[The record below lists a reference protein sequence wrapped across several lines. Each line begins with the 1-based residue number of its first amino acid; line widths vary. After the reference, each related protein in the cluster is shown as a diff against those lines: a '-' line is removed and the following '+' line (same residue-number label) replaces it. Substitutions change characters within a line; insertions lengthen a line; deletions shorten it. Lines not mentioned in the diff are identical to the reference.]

1 MRITFSK
8 TLLLAT
14 TAFSMISVPAAN
26 AYLSPLSFNE
36 MYAHASRG
44 NLTVL
49 NNAILR
55 GMNINAVNGDGDTGI
70 CVAIRRGDH
79 IAYESFR
86 NTGAHTRP
94 RCLNNINAKQYKK
107 FMADHRPY
115 ELAYRKEGS
124 SIWWWIG
131 GAAAVG
137 GIALAA
143 GGGGGGGGSDPL
155 PVPAPEDPTFHSN
168 KGLGY
173 VVATSDPSEPETTPY
188 EPVMISAED
197 KTTEVNRESMQL
209 SNNAKMWVYNPDT
222 FGYDTLLLS
231 DLIDFDKDINSY
243 TKYIRVGM
251 RAYNDSVVINDT
263 EQTISAGSGTVGLD
277 ALLNSSASNLGTI
290 EISAPNGS
298 IGMVASDYSEAGNT
312 GTISMEFTGK
322 DTADSLIG
330 MYADTNSSL
339 TNAGTI
345 SGKADTARGR
355 VTGMQTRLTSY
366 YADFVNKAVNSGK
379 IELSGSSDNAG
390 GMSLWGMSSWL
401 DRAFIDGDKSAAKL
415 DKATLTNKGDISLT
429 FSLQPSDEEGAVDP
443 EDPLTLAAGNGG
455 IVGMHA
461 DANTTATNNGNI
473 TIAVTGDAG
482 ETLSAGMQAV
492 RGGSIVNGSGKNIT
506 VSAEGSAYGMMAISG
521 SNGGKN
527 FTDVKSAV
535 DNRGSITVTAGD
547 TAYGIYSTV
556 KGDVKNSGKITING
570 AGYGIFNQNGSVNSS
585 GSIIVAGTGEKGSYG
600 IYAEAEAGSGNKI
613 TNAADITMTFAPEE
627 EGGDDEEEQPTL
639 PANYGIYGW
648 NVDIENSGS
657 VSITQQNEKSE
668 DVFGIVSEESSIN
681 NSGTVVINGNG
692 SAVYAG
698 GGSLTNS
705 GSITLNG
712 DGYGLI
718 AEDGDLTNSGTVTL
732 NGYGYA
738 VLNDGGN
745 LTNGGEIYLNGSGW
759 GVYAKN
765 GNLINN
771 AGGNVTVN
779 ADDLA
784 AISGLTLEGSGYQL
798 QNNARIVL
806 TSTGAKVTKTA
817 KAIDGGD
824 SSVVNSGNITIGSSD
839 VLFTDSYGI
848 YNRGSSL
855 TNSGSITVFGSG
867 YGIYGK
873 GSIDNSGNIAIHAE
887 NDVAPVYGI
896 YGQNGSVIDNDGQ
909 INIASSKA
917 VNTSAVFGIYGN
929 SAEINNNGSIKI
941 GDGGNLF
948 NAATGIRADNKNVN
962 NSGTVRIYGAGTAIS
977 AENGNIVNN
986 SGGGITMVISGAADS
1001 YGIYLAGRGS
1011 NTLTNN
1017 ATVKVNR
1024 SSAYAEGK
1032 KAVALYAEN
1041 GSINNSGA
1049 LEVGAKDAVINGGIG
1064 IETDGGNVTNG
1075 GTITVYGNGSAIKA
1089 ADGSITN
1096 NASATVY
1103 GNGSVLNGQN
1113 GNVTNNEKGQLNIY
1127 TDGKASAYGIYLAG
1141 STGNTITNK
1150 ASIFINRYG
1159 AYAQAASTGNYGIWT
1174 DNAKIV
1180 NSGDISLGSSTA
1192 GLSGIYGLY
1201 AAGSGSIENS
1211 GVINLYG
1218 AGTAIYTASGT
1229 VNNTATSGII
1239 NIYTDGS
1246 ADSFGIAAGSSNN
1259 GLISNSNKISITA
1272 QNGNASAKKNTG
1284 IAANNIKNSGTV
1296 QIGSSIQA
1304 IDKAIGL
1311 DGKSIDNDG
1320 EILLYGNN
1328 AAGIFSDDENA
1339 DVTNNGRIELNG
1351 NGGIGI
1357 SVTGGN
1363 GTVTNTGAI
1372 TVTSS
1377 GRAYGIKNEAGS
1389 VENNAVI
1396 TLNASSSYG
1405 ILAKDIENS
1414 GEIYINKSSGYGLTA
1429 TDGGSITNYGSI
1441 TASGSANDGLYGQ
1454 GSSSFHNEGNITID
1468 GQGSWGLRS
1477 SNNVETYNSGR
1488 INMSGNKSYGMKI
1501 EKGTVENHGDITTA
1515 DAESFGI
1522 WVNNVDS
1529 LTNSGTVTVNG
1540 ADSVGIYTGGSS
1552 EATNSGTINVNGDG
1566 GKGINTAGSSSFVN
1580 NGTININGK
1589 NGYGIYAE
1597 GTSKV
1602 TNSGDIYLNAT
1613 TATKTSSAL
1622 YAGGSAVIENSGN
1635 LHITA
1640 SGNGYIWAAYAEGSG
1655 SIKNSGTIYVDKAT
1669 DLIFSGNV
1677 TNNGTIE
1684 AAAGRMLLNEQVKF
1698 GSNARFVA
1706 DEIAGT
1712 ASVSADT
1719 VKQSNRTQF
1728 VLSGNFEG
1736 NTDRLNVRSESYL
1749 FDAEFDGEKTTLSM
1763 KKFAEVE
1770 NNASIAGFLQNNYGR
1785 NNNSDLFDE
1794 LKSASSQKELT
1805 KRISQISGR
1814 DVIPTMAEQNLALMK
1829 DLHRQF
1835 DNAWFNA
1842 APDDK
1847 LIAGFNYYD
1856 RERGGYGNFAGSDD
1870 NAVSL
1875 FGIFRN
1881 NEGKN
1886 VSYGLGWSI
1895 SKFDSKY
1902 DNGGKKDEVIAE
1914 ILLPFGFGN
1923 ENFRFLGNMY
1933 GGYGNGEYKRYA
1945 EGGRF
1950 TGDVENYYYGVNN
1963 ELRGSF
1969 DAGFGISLQP
1979 TAEFNVA
1986 GLYQSGIDDG
1996 GLKTG
2001 HNNNLSV
2008 ESGFGLYAE
2017 KEFLFNEENSLRL
2030 RFGGTWYHEFNDK
2043 YQTVKARLDGMEG
2056 RFAMDR
2062 AEYEKDRGLFS
2073 LNGEYRNGGFSF
2085 YGETAFEAGR
2095 SDNWIFNT
2103 GFKYAF

>member
-366 YADFVNKAVNSGK
+366 YADFINKAVNSGK

-547 TAYGIYSTV
+547 TAYGIYSSV

-668 DVFGIVSEESSIN
+668 DVFGIVSEESSI
-681 NSGTVVINGNG
+681 
-692 SAVYAG
+692 
-698 GGSLTNS
+698 
-705 GSITLNG
+705 
-712 DGYGLI
+712 
-718 AEDGDLTNSGTVTL
+718 
-732 NGYGYA
+732 
-738 VLNDGGN
+738 
-745 LTNGGEIYLNGSGW
+745 
-759 GVYAKN
+759 
-765 GNLINN
+765 
-771 AGGNVTVN
+771 
-779 ADDLA
+779 
-784 AISGLTLEGSGYQL
+784 
-798 QNNARIVL
+798 
-806 TSTGAKVTKTA
+806 
-817 KAIDGGD
+817 
-824 SSVVNSGNITIGSSD
+824 
-839 VLFTDSYGI
+839 
-848 YNRGSSL
+848 
-855 TNSGSITVFGSG
+855 
-867 YGIYGK
+867 
-873 GSIDNSGNIAIHAE
+873 
-887 NDVAPVYGI
+887 
-896 YGQNGSVIDNDGQ
+896 
-909 INIASSKA
+909 
-917 VNTSAVFGIYGN
+917 
-929 SAEINNNGSIKI
+929 
-941 GDGGNLF
+941 
-948 NAATGIRADNKNVN
+948 
-962 NSGTVRIYGAGTAIS
+962 
-977 AENGNIVNN
+977 
-986 SGGGITMVISGAADS
+986 
-1001 YGIYLAGRGS
+1001 
-1011 NTLTNN
+1011 
-1017 ATVKVNR
+1017 
-1024 SSAYAEGK
+1024 
-1032 KAVALYAEN
+1032 
-1041 GSINNSGA
+1041 
-1049 LEVGAKDAVINGGIG
+1049 
-1064 IETDGGNVTNG
+1064 
-1075 GTITVYGNGSAIKA
+1075 
-1089 ADGSITN
+1089 
-1096 NASATVY
+1096 
-1103 GNGSVLNGQN
+1103 
-1113 GNVTNNEKGQLNIY
+1113 
-1127 TDGKASAYGIYLAG
+1127 
-1141 STGNTITNK
+1141 
-1150 ASIFINRYG
+1150 
-1159 AYAQAASTGNYGIWT
+1159 
-1174 DNAKIV
+1174 
-1180 NSGDISLGSSTA
+1180 
-1192 GLSGIYGLY
+1192 
-1201 AAGSGSIENS
+1201 
-1211 GVINLYG
+1211 
-1218 AGTAIYTASGT
+1218 
-1229 VNNTATSGII
+1229 
-1239 NIYTDGS
+1239 
-1246 ADSFGIAAGSSNN
+1246 
-1259 GLISNSNKISITA
+1259 
-1272 QNGNASAKKNTG
+1272 
-1284 IAANNIKNSGTV
+1284 
-1296 QIGSSIQA
+1296 
-1304 IDKAIGL
+1304 
-1311 DGKSIDNDG
+1311 
-1320 EILLYGNN
+1320 
-1328 AAGIFSDDENA
+1328 
-1339 DVTNNGRIELNG
+1339 
-1351 NGGIGI
+1351 
-1357 SVTGGN
+1357 
-1363 GTVTNTGAI
+1363 
-1372 TVTSS
+1372 
-1377 GRAYGIKNEAGS
+1377 
-1389 VENNAVI
+1389 
-1396 TLNASSSYG
+1396 
-1405 ILAKDIENS
+1405 
-1414 GEIYINKSSGYGLTA
+1414 
-1429 TDGGSITNYGSI
+1429 

-1540 ADSVGIYTGGSS
+1540 ADSVGIYAGGSS
-1552 EATNSGTINVNGDG
+1552 GATNSGTINVNGDG
-1566 GKGINTAGSSSFVN
+1566 GKGINTTANSSFTN
-1580 NGTININGK
+1580 KGTINVNGK

-1749 FDAEFDGEKTTLSM
+1749 FDADFDGEKTTLNM

-2017 KEFLFNEENSLRL
+2017 KEFLFNDENSLRL

-2056 RFAMDR
+2056 CFAMDR

>member
-277 ALLNSSASNLGTI
+277 ALLNSSTSNLGTI

-527 FTDVKSAV
+527 FTDVESAV

-547 TAYGIYSTV
+547 TAYGIYSSV

-718 AEDGDLTNSGTVTL
+718 AEDGDLTNSG
-732 NGYGYA
+732 
-738 VLNDGGN
+738 
-745 LTNGGEIYLNGSGW
+745 
-759 GVYAKN
+759 
-765 GNLINN
+765 
-771 AGGNVTVN
+771 
-779 ADDLA
+779 
-784 AISGLTLEGSGYQL
+784 
-798 QNNARIVL
+798 
-806 TSTGAKVTKTA
+806 
-817 KAIDGGD
+817 
-824 SSVVNSGNITIGSSD
+824 
-839 VLFTDSYGI
+839 
-848 YNRGSSL
+848 
-855 TNSGSITVFGSG
+855 SITVFGSG

-873 GSIDNSGNIAIHAE
+873 GSIDNSGSIAIHAE
-887 NDVAPVYGI
+887 NDAAPVYGI
-896 YGQNGSVIDNDGQ
+896 YGQNGSVIDNEGQ

-1001 YGIYLAGRGS
+1001 YGIYLTGRGS

-1113 GNVTNNEKGQLNIY
+1113 GNITNNEKGQLNIY

-1396 TLNASSSYG
+1396 TMNASGSYG
-1405 ILAKDIENS
+1405 ILAKNIENS
-1414 GEIYINKSSGYGLTA
+1414 GEIYINKSSGYGLAA

-1441 TASGSANDGLYGQ
+1441 TASGSANDGLYGK

-2017 KEFLFNEENSLRL
+2017 KEFLFNDENSLRL

>member
-366 YADFVNKAVNSGK
+366 YADFINKAVNSGK

-547 TAYGIYSTV
+547 TAYGIYSSV

-887 NDVAPVYGI
+887 NDAAPVYGI
-896 YGQNGSVIDNDGQ
+896 YGQNGSVIDNEGQ

-1396 TLNASSSYG
+1396 TLNASGSYG
-1405 ILAKDIENS
+1405 ILAKNIENS
-1414 GEIYINKSSGYGLTA
+1414 GEIYINKSSGYGLAA

-1477 SNNVETYNSGR
+1477 SNNVETY
-1488 INMSGNKSYGMKI
+1488 
-1501 EKGTVENHGDITTA
+1501 
-1515 DAESFGI
+1515 
-1522 WVNNVDS
+1522 
-1529 LTNSGTVTVNG
+1529 
-1540 ADSVGIYTGGSS
+1540 
-1552 EATNSGTINVNGDG
+1552 
-1566 GKGINTAGSSSFVN
+1566 
-1580 NGTININGK
+1580 
-1589 NGYGIYAE
+1589 
-1597 GTSKV
+1597 
-1602 TNSGDIYLNAT
+1602 NSGDIYLNAT

-1669 DLIFSGNV
+1669 DLIFSGNI

-1950 TGDVENYYYGVNN
+1950 SGDVENYYYGVNN

>member
-197 KTTEVNRESMQL
+197 KTTEVNRESIQL

-547 TAYGIYSTV
+547 TAYGIYSSV

-896 YGQNGSVIDNDGQ
+896 YGQNGSVIDNEGQ

-986 SGGGITMVISGAADS
+986 SGGSITMVISGAADS

-1211 GVINLYG
+1211 G
-1218 AGTAIYTASGT
+1218 
-1229 VNNTATSGII
+1229 
-1239 NIYTDGS
+1239 
-1246 ADSFGIAAGSSNN
+1246 
-1259 GLISNSNKISITA
+1259 
-1272 QNGNASAKKNTG
+1272 
-1284 IAANNIKNSGTV
+1284 
-1296 QIGSSIQA
+1296 
-1304 IDKAIGL
+1304 
-1311 DGKSIDNDG
+1311 
-1320 EILLYGNN
+1320 
-1328 AAGIFSDDENA
+1328 
-1339 DVTNNGRIELNG
+1339 
-1351 NGGIGI
+1351 
-1357 SVTGGN
+1357 
-1363 GTVTNTGAI
+1363 
-1372 TVTSS
+1372 
-1377 GRAYGIKNEAGS
+1377 
-1389 VENNAVI
+1389 
-1396 TLNASSSYG
+1396 
-1405 ILAKDIENS
+1405 
-1414 GEIYINKSSGYGLTA
+1414 EIYINKSSGYGLTA

-1540 ADSVGIYTGGSS
+1540 ADSVGIYAGGSS
-1552 EATNSGTINVNGDG
+1552 GATNSGTINVNGDG
-1566 GKGINTAGSSSFVN
+1566 GKGINTTANSSFTN
-1580 NGTININGK
+1580 KGTINVNGK

-1749 FDAEFDGEKTTLSM
+1749 FDADFDGEKTTLSM

-1785 NNNSDLFDE
+1785 NNSDLFDE

-2017 KEFLFNEENSLRL
+2017 KEFLFNDENSLRL

-2056 RFAMDR
+2056 CFAMDR

>member
-401 DRAFIDGDKSAAKL
+401 DQAFIDGDKSAAKL

-547 TAYGIYSTV
+547 T
-556 KGDVKNSGKITING
+556 
-570 AGYGIFNQNGSVNSS
+570 
-585 GSIIVAGTGEKGSYG
+585 
-600 IYAEAEAGSGNKI
+600 
-613 TNAADITMTFAPEE
+613 
-627 EGGDDEEEQPTL
+627 
-639 PANYGIYGW
+639 
-648 NVDIENSGS
+648 
-657 VSITQQNEKSE
+657 
-668 DVFGIVSEESSIN
+668 
-681 NSGTVVINGNG
+681 
-692 SAVYAG
+692 
-698 GGSLTNS
+698 
-705 GSITLNG
+705 
-712 DGYGLI
+712 
-718 AEDGDLTNSGTVTL
+718 
-732 NGYGYA
+732 
-738 VLNDGGN
+738 
-745 LTNGGEIYLNGSGW
+745 
-759 GVYAKN
+759 
-765 GNLINN
+765 
-771 AGGNVTVN
+771 
-779 ADDLA
+779 
-784 AISGLTLEGSGYQL
+784 
-798 QNNARIVL
+798 
-806 TSTGAKVTKTA
+806 
-817 KAIDGGD
+817 
-824 SSVVNSGNITIGSSD
+824 
-839 VLFTDSYGI
+839 
-848 YNRGSSL
+848 
-855 TNSGSITVFGSG
+855 
-867 YGIYGK
+867 
-873 GSIDNSGNIAIHAE
+873 
-887 NDVAPVYGI
+887 
-896 YGQNGSVIDNDGQ
+896 
-909 INIASSKA
+909 
-917 VNTSAVFGIYGN
+917 
-929 SAEINNNGSIKI
+929 
-941 GDGGNLF
+941 
-948 NAATGIRADNKNVN
+948 
-962 NSGTVRIYGAGTAIS
+962 
-977 AENGNIVNN
+977 
-986 SGGGITMVISGAADS
+986 
-1001 YGIYLAGRGS
+1001 
-1011 NTLTNN
+1011 
-1017 ATVKVNR
+1017 
-1024 SSAYAEGK
+1024 
-1032 KAVALYAEN
+1032 
-1041 GSINNSGA
+1041 
-1049 LEVGAKDAVINGGIG
+1049 
-1064 IETDGGNVTNG
+1064 
-1075 GTITVYGNGSAIKA
+1075 
-1089 ADGSITN
+1089 
-1096 NASATVY
+1096 
-1103 GNGSVLNGQN
+1103 
-1113 GNVTNNEKGQLNIY
+1113 
-1127 TDGKASAYGIYLAG
+1127 AYGIYLAG

-1405 ILAKDIENS
+1405 ILAKNIENS

-1522 WVNNVDS
+1522 WVNNVDN

-1749 FDAEFDGEKTTLSM
+1749 FDADFDGEKTTLSM

-2017 KEFLFNEENSLRL
+2017 KEFLFNDENSLRL

-2056 RFAMDR
+2056 RFAMNR

>member
-155 PVPAPEDPTFHSN
+155 SVPAPEDPTFHSN

-222 FGYDTLLLS
+222 FGYDTILLS

-443 EDPLTLAAGNGG
+443 EAPLTLAAGNGG

-527 FTDVKSAV
+527 FTDVESAV

-698 GGSLTNS
+698 G
-705 GSITLNG
+705 
-712 DGYGLI
+712 
-718 AEDGDLTNSGTVTL
+718 
-732 NGYGYA
+732 
-738 VLNDGGN
+738 
-745 LTNGGEIYLNGSGW
+745 
-759 GVYAKN
+759 
-765 GNLINN
+765 
-771 AGGNVTVN
+771 
-779 ADDLA
+779 
-784 AISGLTLEGSGYQL
+784 
-798 QNNARIVL
+798 
-806 TSTGAKVTKTA
+806 
-817 KAIDGGD
+817 
-824 SSVVNSGNITIGSSD
+824 
-839 VLFTDSYGI
+839 
-848 YNRGSSL
+848 SSL

-896 YGQNGSVIDNDGQ
+896 YGQNGSVIDNEGQ

-1405 ILAKDIENS
+1405 ILAKNIENS

-1522 WVNNVDS
+1522 WVNNVDN

-1749 FDAEFDGEKTTLSM
+1749 FDADFDGEKTTLSM

-2017 KEFLFNEENSLRL
+2017 KEFLFNDENSLRL

-2056 RFAMDR
+2056 RFAMNR

>member
-547 TAYGIYSTV
+547 TAYGIYSSV

-896 YGQNGSVIDNDGQ
+896 YGQNGSVIDNEGQ

-948 NAATGIRADNKNVN
+948 NAATGIRADNKNV
-962 NSGTVRIYGAGTAIS
+962 
-977 AENGNIVNN
+977 
-986 SGGGITMVISGAADS
+986 
-1001 YGIYLAGRGS
+1001 
-1011 NTLTNN
+1011 
-1017 ATVKVNR
+1017 
-1024 SSAYAEGK
+1024 
-1032 KAVALYAEN
+1032 
-1041 GSINNSGA
+1041 
-1049 LEVGAKDAVINGGIG
+1049 
-1064 IETDGGNVTNG
+1064 
-1075 GTITVYGNGSAIKA
+1075 
-1089 ADGSITN
+1089 
-1096 NASATVY
+1096 
-1103 GNGSVLNGQN
+1103 
-1113 GNVTNNEKGQLNIY
+1113 
-1127 TDGKASAYGIYLAG
+1127 
-1141 STGNTITNK
+1141 NK

-1246 ADSFGIAAGSSNN
+1246 ADSFGIAAGSGNN

-1389 VENNAVI
+1389 VENDAVI

-1405 ILAKDIENS
+1405 ILAKNIENS

-1540 ADSVGIYTGGSS
+1540 ADSVGIYAGGSS
-1552 EATNSGTINVNGDG
+1552 GATNSGTINVNGDG
-1566 GKGINTAGSSSFVN
+1566 GKGINTTANSSFTN
-1580 NGTININGK
+1580 KGTINVNGK

-1749 FDAEFDGEKTTLSM
+1749 FDADFDGEKTTLNM

-2017 KEFLFNEENSLRL
+2017 KEFLFNDENSLRL
-2030 RFGGTWYHEFNDK
+2030 RFGSTWYHEFNDK

>member
-155 PVPAPEDPTFHSN
+155 SVPAPEDPTFHSN

-222 FGYDTLLLS
+222 FGYDTILLS

-443 EDPLTLAAGNGG
+443 EAPLTLAAGNGG

-527 FTDVKSAV
+527 FTDVESAV

-705 GSITLNG
+705 GSIT
-712 DGYGLI
+712 
-718 AEDGDLTNSGTVTL
+718 
-732 NGYGYA
+732 
-738 VLNDGGN
+738 
-745 LTNGGEIYLNGSGW
+745 
-759 GVYAKN
+759 
-765 GNLINN
+765 
-771 AGGNVTVN
+771 
-779 ADDLA
+779 
-784 AISGLTLEGSGYQL
+784 
-798 QNNARIVL
+798 
-806 TSTGAKVTKTA
+806 
-817 KAIDGGD
+817 
-824 SSVVNSGNITIGSSD
+824 
-839 VLFTDSYGI
+839 
-848 YNRGSSL
+848 
-855 TNSGSITVFGSG
+855 VFGSG

-896 YGQNGSVIDNDGQ
+896 YGQNGSVIDNEGQ

-1377 GRAYGIKNEAGS
+1377 GQAYGIKNEAGS

-1396 TLNASSSYG
+1396 TLNASGSYG
-1405 ILAKDIENS
+1405 ILAKNIENS
-1414 GEIYINKSSGYGLTA
+1414 GEIYINKSSGYGLAA

-1441 TASGSANDGLYGQ
+1441 TASGSANDGLYGK

-1540 ADSVGIYTGGSS
+1540 ADSVGIYAGGSS
-1552 EATNSGTINVNGDG
+1552 GATNSGTINVNGDG

-1669 DLIFSGNV
+1669 DLIFSGNI

-1950 TGDVENYYYGVNN
+1950 SGDVENYYYGVNN

-2017 KEFLFNEENSLRL
+2017 KEFLFNDENSLRL

>member
-322 DTADSLIG
+322 DTSDSLIG

-401 DRAFIDGDKSAAKL
+401 DQAFIDGDKSAAKL

-527 FTDVKSAV
+527 FTDVESAV
-535 DNRGSITVTAGD
+535 DNRGNITVTAGD
-547 TAYGIYSTV
+547 TAYGIYSAV

-765 GNLINN
+765 GN
-771 AGGNVTVN
+771 
-779 ADDLA
+779 
-784 AISGLTLEGSGYQL
+784 
-798 QNNARIVL
+798 
-806 TSTGAKVTKTA
+806 
-817 KAIDGGD
+817 
-824 SSVVNSGNITIGSSD
+824 
-839 VLFTDSYGI
+839 
-848 YNRGSSL
+848 
-855 TNSGSITVFGSG
+855 
-867 YGIYGK
+867 
-873 GSIDNSGNIAIHAE
+873 
-887 NDVAPVYGI
+887 
-896 YGQNGSVIDNDGQ
+896 
-909 INIASSKA
+909 
-917 VNTSAVFGIYGN
+917 
-929 SAEINNNGSIKI
+929 
-941 GDGGNLF
+941 
-948 NAATGIRADNKNVN
+948 
-962 NSGTVRIYGAGTAIS
+962 
-977 AENGNIVNN
+977 IVNN
-986 SGGGITMVISGAADS
+986 SGGSITMVISGAADS

-1041 GSINNSGA
+1041 GSINNSGT

-1192 GLSGIYGLY
+1192 GLSGVYGLY

-1363 GTVTNTGAI
+1363 GTVINTGAI

-1405 ILAKDIENS
+1405 ILAKNIENS

-1522 WVNNVDS
+1522 WVNNVDN

-1566 GKGINTAGSSSFVN
+1566 GKGINTAESSSFTN
-1580 NGTININGK
+1580 KGTINVNGK

-1728 VLSGNFEG
+1728 VLR
-1736 NTDRLNVRSESYL
+1736 DR
-1749 FDAEFDGEKTTLSM
+1749 
-1763 KKFAEVE
+1763 
-1770 NNASIAGFLQNNYGR
+1770 
-1785 NNNSDLFDE
+1785 
-1794 LKSASSQKELT
+1794 KS
-1805 KRISQISGR
+1805 
-1814 DVIPTMAEQNLALMK
+1814 V
-1829 DLHRQF
+1829 
-1835 DNAWFNA
+1835 
-1842 APDDK
+1842 
-1847 LIAGFNYYD
+1847 
-1856 RERGGYGNFAGSDD
+1856 
-1870 NAVSL
+1870 V
-1875 FGIFRN
+1875 
-1881 NEGKN
+1881 
-1886 VSYGLGWSI
+1886 
-1895 SKFDSKY
+1895 
-1902 DNGGKKDEVIAE
+1902 
-1914 ILLPFGFGN
+1914 
-1923 ENFRFLGNMY
+1923 
-1933 GGYGNGEYKRYA
+1933 
-1945 EGGRF
+1945 
-1950 TGDVENYYYGVNN
+1950 
-1963 ELRGSF
+1963 
-1969 DAGFGISLQP
+1969 
-1979 TAEFNVA
+1979 
-1986 GLYQSGIDDG
+1986 
-1996 GLKTG
+1996 
-2001 HNNNLSV
+2001 
-2008 ESGFGLYAE
+2008 
-2017 KEFLFNEENSLRL
+2017 
-2030 RFGGTWYHEFNDK
+2030 
-2043 YQTVKARLDGMEG
+2043 
-2056 RFAMDR
+2056 
-2062 AEYEKDRGLFS
+2062 
-2073 LNGEYRNGGFSF
+2073 
-2085 YGETAFEAGR
+2085 
-2095 SDNWIFNT
+2095 
-2103 GFKYAF
+2103 

>member
-155 PVPAPEDPTFHSN
+155 SVPAPEDPTFHSN

-222 FGYDTLLLS
+222 FGYDTILLS

-443 EDPLTLAAGNGG
+443 EAPLTLAAGNGG

-527 FTDVKSAV
+527 FTDVESAV

-681 NSGTVVINGNG
+681 NSG
-692 SAVYAG
+692 
-698 GGSLTNS
+698 
-705 GSITLNG
+705 
-712 DGYGLI
+712 
-718 AEDGDLTNSGTVTL
+718 
-732 NGYGYA
+732 
-738 VLNDGGN
+738 
-745 LTNGGEIYLNGSGW
+745 
-759 GVYAKN
+759 
-765 GNLINN
+765 
-771 AGGNVTVN
+771 
-779 ADDLA
+779 
-784 AISGLTLEGSGYQL
+784 
-798 QNNARIVL
+798 
-806 TSTGAKVTKTA
+806 
-817 KAIDGGD
+817 
-824 SSVVNSGNITIGSSD
+824 
-839 VLFTDSYGI
+839 
-848 YNRGSSL
+848 
-855 TNSGSITVFGSG
+855 
-867 YGIYGK
+867 
-873 GSIDNSGNIAIHAE
+873 NIAIHAE

-896 YGQNGSVIDNDGQ
+896 YGQNGSVIDNEGQ

-1405 ILAKDIENS
+1405 ILAKNIENS

-1522 WVNNVDS
+1522 WVNNVDN

-1749 FDAEFDGEKTTLSM
+1749 FDADFDGEKTTLSM

-2017 KEFLFNEENSLRL
+2017 KEFLFNDENSLRL

-2056 RFAMDR
+2056 RFAMNR

>member
-155 PVPAPEDPTFHSN
+155 SVPAPEDPTFHSN

-222 FGYDTLLLS
+222 FGYDTILLS

-443 EDPLTLAAGNGG
+443 EAPLTLAAGNGG

-527 FTDVKSAV
+527 FTDVESAV

-896 YGQNGSVIDNDGQ
+896 YGQNGSVIDNEGQ

-1064 IETDGGNVTNG
+1064 IE
-1075 GTITVYGNGSAIKA
+1075 
-1089 ADGSITN
+1089 
-1096 NASATVY
+1096 
-1103 GNGSVLNGQN
+1103 
-1113 GNVTNNEKGQLNIY
+1113 
-1127 TDGKASAYGIYLAG
+1127 
-1141 STGNTITNK
+1141 
-1150 ASIFINRYG
+1150 
-1159 AYAQAASTGNYGIWT
+1159 
-1174 DNAKIV
+1174 
-1180 NSGDISLGSSTA
+1180 
-1192 GLSGIYGLY
+1192 
-1201 AAGSGSIENS
+1201 
-1211 GVINLYG
+1211 
-1218 AGTAIYTASGT
+1218 
-1229 VNNTATSGII
+1229 
-1239 NIYTDGS
+1239 TDGS

-1405 ILAKDIENS
+1405 ILAKNIENS

-1522 WVNNVDS
+1522 WVNNVDN

-1749 FDAEFDGEKTTLSM
+1749 FDADFDGEKTTLSM

-2017 KEFLFNEENSLRL
+2017 KEFLFNDENSLRL

-2056 RFAMDR
+2056 RFAMNR

>member
-155 PVPAPEDPTFHSN
+155 LVPAPEDPTFHSN

-197 KTTEVNRESMQL
+197 KTTEVNRESIQL

-345 SGKADTARGR
+345 SGKADTAHGR

-429 FSLQPSDEEGAVDP
+429 FSLQPSDEEGTVDP

-527 FTDVKSAV
+527 FTDVESAV
-535 DNRGSITVTAGD
+535 DNRGNITVTAGD
-547 TAYGIYSTV
+547 TAYGIYSAV

-855 TNSGSITVFGSG
+855 TNSGGS
-867 YGIYGK
+867 
-873 GSIDNSGNIAIHAE
+873 
-887 NDVAPVYGI
+887 
-896 YGQNGSVIDNDGQ
+896 
-909 INIASSKA
+909 
-917 VNTSAVFGIYGN
+917 
-929 SAEINNNGSIKI
+929 
-941 GDGGNLF
+941 
-948 NAATGIRADNKNVN
+948 
-962 NSGTVRIYGAGTAIS
+962 
-977 AENGNIVNN
+977 
-986 SGGGITMVISGAADS
+986 ITMVISGAADS

-1405 ILAKDIENS
+1405 ILAKNIENS

-1522 WVNNVDS
+1522 WVNNVDN

-1749 FDAEFDGEKTTLSM
+1749 FDADFDGEKTTLSM

-2017 KEFLFNEENSLRL
+2017 KEFLFNDENSLRL

-2056 RFAMDR
+2056 RFAMNR

>member
-366 YADFVNKAVNSGK
+366 YADFINKAVNSGK

-443 EDPLTLAAGNGG
+443 EAPLTLAAGNGG

-527 FTDVKSAV
+527 FTDVESAV

-887 NDVAPVYGI
+887 NDVAPIYGI
-896 YGQNGSVIDNDGQ
+896 YGQNGSVID
-909 INIASSKA
+909 
-917 VNTSAVFGIYGN
+917 
-929 SAEINNNGSIKI
+929 
-941 GDGGNLF
+941 
-948 NAATGIRADNKNVN
+948 
-962 NSGTVRIYGAGTAIS
+962 
-977 AENGNIVNN
+977 
-986 SGGGITMVISGAADS
+986 
-1001 YGIYLAGRGS
+1001 
-1011 NTLTNN
+1011 
-1017 ATVKVNR
+1017 
-1024 SSAYAEGK
+1024 
-1032 KAVALYAEN
+1032 
-1041 GSINNSGA
+1041 
-1049 LEVGAKDAVINGGIG
+1049 
-1064 IETDGGNVTNG
+1064 
-1075 GTITVYGNGSAIKA
+1075 
-1089 ADGSITN
+1089 
-1096 NASATVY
+1096 
-1103 GNGSVLNGQN
+1103 
-1113 GNVTNNEKGQLNIY
+1113 NEKGQLNIY

-1405 ILAKDIENS
+1405 ILAKNIENS

-1522 WVNNVDS
+1522 WVNNVDN

-1566 GKGINTAGSSSFVN
+1566 SKGINTAGSSSFVN

-1749 FDAEFDGEKTTLSM
+1749 FDADFDGEKTTLSM

-1950 TGDVENYYYGVNN
+1950 SGDVENYYYGVNN

-2017 KEFLFNEENSLRL
+2017 KEFLFNDENSLRL

>member
-155 PVPAPEDPTFHSN
+155 SVPAPEDPTFHSN

-222 FGYDTLLLS
+222 FGYDTILLS

-443 EDPLTLAAGNGG
+443 EAPLTLAAGNGG

-527 FTDVKSAV
+527 FTDVESAV

-648 NVDIENSGS
+648 NVDIENSG
-657 VSITQQNEKSE
+657 
-668 DVFGIVSEESSIN
+668 
-681 NSGTVVINGNG
+681 
-692 SAVYAG
+692 
-698 GGSLTNS
+698 
-705 GSITLNG
+705 
-712 DGYGLI
+712 
-718 AEDGDLTNSGTVTL
+718 
-732 NGYGYA
+732 
-738 VLNDGGN
+738 
-745 LTNGGEIYLNGSGW
+745 
-759 GVYAKN
+759 
-765 GNLINN
+765 
-771 AGGNVTVN
+771 
-779 ADDLA
+779 
-784 AISGLTLEGSGYQL
+784 
-798 QNNARIVL
+798 
-806 TSTGAKVTKTA
+806 
-817 KAIDGGD
+817 
-824 SSVVNSGNITIGSSD
+824 NITIGSSD

-896 YGQNGSVIDNDGQ
+896 YGQNGSVIDNEGQ

-1405 ILAKDIENS
+1405 ILAKNIENS

-1522 WVNNVDS
+1522 WVNNVDN

-1749 FDAEFDGEKTTLSM
+1749 FDADFDGEKTTLSM

-2017 KEFLFNEENSLRL
+2017 KEFLFNDENSLRL

-2056 RFAMDR
+2056 RFAMNR

>member
-718 AEDGDLTNSGTVTL
+718 AEDGDLTNSG
-732 NGYGYA
+732 
-738 VLNDGGN
+738 
-745 LTNGGEIYLNGSGW
+745 
-759 GVYAKN
+759 
-765 GNLINN
+765 
-771 AGGNVTVN
+771 
-779 ADDLA
+779 
-784 AISGLTLEGSGYQL
+784 
-798 QNNARIVL
+798 
-806 TSTGAKVTKTA
+806 
-817 KAIDGGD
+817 
-824 SSVVNSGNITIGSSD
+824 
-839 VLFTDSYGI
+839 
-848 YNRGSSL
+848 
-855 TNSGSITVFGSG
+855 SITVFGSG

-1405 ILAKDIENS
+1405 ILAKNIENS

>member
-155 PVPAPEDPTFHSN
+155 SVPAPEDPTFHSN

-222 FGYDTLLLS
+222 FGYDTILLS

-443 EDPLTLAAGNGG
+443 EAPLTLAAGNGG

-527 FTDVKSAV
+527 FTDVESAV

-585 GSIIVAGTGEKGSYG
+585 
-600 IYAEAEAGSGNKI
+600 
-613 TNAADITMTFAPEE
+613 
-627 EGGDDEEEQPTL
+627 
-639 PANYGIYGW
+639 
-648 NVDIENSGS
+648 
-657 VSITQQNEKSE
+657 
-668 DVFGIVSEESSIN
+668 
-681 NSGTVVINGNG
+681 G

-896 YGQNGSVIDNDGQ
+896 YGQNGSVIDNEGQ

-1405 ILAKDIENS
+1405 ILAKNIENS

-1522 WVNNVDS
+1522 WVNNVDN

-1749 FDAEFDGEKTTLSM
+1749 FDADFDGEKTTLSM

-2017 KEFLFNEENSLRL
+2017 KEFLFNDENSLRL

-2056 RFAMDR
+2056 RFAMNR

>member
-547 TAYGIYSTV
+547 TAYGIYSSV

-867 YGIYGK
+867 YGIYG
-873 GSIDNSGNIAIHAE
+873 
-887 NDVAPVYGI
+887 
-896 YGQNGSVIDNDGQ
+896 
-909 INIASSKA
+909 
-917 VNTSAVFGIYGN
+917 
-929 SAEINNNGSIKI
+929 
-941 GDGGNLF
+941 
-948 NAATGIRADNKNVN
+948 
-962 NSGTVRIYGAGTAIS
+962 
-977 AENGNIVNN
+977 
-986 SGGGITMVISGAADS
+986 
-1001 YGIYLAGRGS
+1001 
-1011 NTLTNN
+1011 
-1017 ATVKVNR
+1017 
-1024 SSAYAEGK
+1024 
-1032 KAVALYAEN
+1032 
-1041 GSINNSGA
+1041 
-1049 LEVGAKDAVINGGIG
+1049 
-1064 IETDGGNVTNG
+1064 
-1075 GTITVYGNGSAIKA
+1075 
-1089 ADGSITN
+1089 
-1096 NASATVY
+1096 
-1103 GNGSVLNGQN
+1103 
-1113 GNVTNNEKGQLNIY
+1113 
-1127 TDGKASAYGIYLAG
+1127 
-1141 STGNTITNK
+1141 
-1150 ASIFINRYG
+1150 
-1159 AYAQAASTGNYGIWT
+1159 
-1174 DNAKIV
+1174 
-1180 NSGDISLGSSTA
+1180 
-1192 GLSGIYGLY
+1192 
-1201 AAGSGSIENS
+1201 SGSIENS

-1246 ADSFGIAAGSSNN
+1246 ADSFGIAAGSGNN

-1389 VENNAVI
+1389 VENDAVI

-1405 ILAKDIENS
+1405 ILAKNIENS

-1540 ADSVGIYTGGSS
+1540 ADSVGIYAGGSS
-1552 EATNSGTINVNGDG
+1552 GATNSGTINVNGDG
-1566 GKGINTAGSSSFVN
+1566 GKGINTTANSSFTN
-1580 NGTININGK
+1580 KGTINVNGK

-1749 FDAEFDGEKTTLSM
+1749 FDADFDGEKTTLNM

-2017 KEFLFNEENSLRL
+2017 KEFLFNDENSLRL
-2030 RFGGTWYHEFNDK
+2030 RFGSTWYHEFNDK

>member
-547 TAYGIYSTV
+547 TAYGIYSSV

-896 YGQNGSVIDNDGQ
+896 YGQNGSVIDNEGQ

-929 SAEINNNGSIKI
+929 SAEIN
-941 GDGGNLF
+941 
-948 NAATGIRADNKNVN
+948 
-962 NSGTVRIYGAGTAIS
+962 
-977 AENGNIVNN
+977 
-986 SGGGITMVISGAADS
+986 
-1001 YGIYLAGRGS
+1001 
-1011 NTLTNN
+1011 
-1017 ATVKVNR
+1017 
-1024 SSAYAEGK
+1024 
-1032 KAVALYAEN
+1032 
-1041 GSINNSGA
+1041 
-1049 LEVGAKDAVINGGIG
+1049 
-1064 IETDGGNVTNG
+1064 
-1075 GTITVYGNGSAIKA
+1075 
-1089 ADGSITN
+1089 
-1096 NASATVY
+1096 
-1103 GNGSVLNGQN
+1103 
-1113 GNVTNNEKGQLNIY
+1113 
-1127 TDGKASAYGIYLAG
+1127 
-1141 STGNTITNK
+1141 
-1150 ASIFINRYG
+1150 
-1159 AYAQAASTGNYGIWT
+1159 
-1174 DNAKIV
+1174 
-1180 NSGDISLGSSTA
+1180 
-1192 GLSGIYGLY
+1192 
-1201 AAGSGSIENS
+1201 
-1211 GVINLYG
+1211 
-1218 AGTAIYTASGT
+1218 
-1229 VNNTATSGII
+1229 
-1239 NIYTDGS
+1239 
-1246 ADSFGIAAGSSNN
+1246 
-1259 GLISNSNKISITA
+1259 
-1272 QNGNASAKKNTG
+1272 
-1284 IAANNIKNSGTV
+1284 
-1296 QIGSSIQA
+1296 
-1304 IDKAIGL
+1304 
-1311 DGKSIDNDG
+1311 
-1320 EILLYGNN
+1320 
-1328 AAGIFSDDENA
+1328 
-1339 DVTNNGRIELNG
+1339 NNGRIELNG

-1377 GRAYGIKNEAGS
+1377 GQAYGIKNEAGS

-1396 TLNASSSYG
+1396 TLNASGSYG
-1405 ILAKDIENS
+1405 ILAKNIENS
-1414 GEIYINKSSGYGLTA
+1414 GEIYINKSSGYGLAA

-1441 TASGSANDGLYGQ
+1441 TASGSANDGLYGK

-1540 ADSVGIYTGGSS
+1540 ADSVGIYAGGSS
-1552 EATNSGTINVNGDG
+1552 GATNSGTINVNGDG

-1669 DLIFSGNV
+1669 DLIFSGNI

-2017 KEFLFNEENSLRL
+2017 KEFLFNDENSLRL

>member
-443 EDPLTLAAGNGG
+443 EAPLTLAAGNGG

-547 TAYGIYSTV
+547 TAYGIYSSV

-585 GSIIVAGTGEKGSYG
+585 GSIIVASTGEKGSYG

-718 AEDGDLTNSGTVTL
+718 AEDGDLTNSG
-732 NGYGYA
+732 
-738 VLNDGGN
+738 
-745 LTNGGEIYLNGSGW
+745 
-759 GVYAKN
+759 
-765 GNLINN
+765 
-771 AGGNVTVN
+771 
-779 ADDLA
+779 
-784 AISGLTLEGSGYQL
+784 
-798 QNNARIVL
+798 
-806 TSTGAKVTKTA
+806 
-817 KAIDGGD
+817 
-824 SSVVNSGNITIGSSD
+824 
-839 VLFTDSYGI
+839 
-848 YNRGSSL
+848 
-855 TNSGSITVFGSG
+855 SITVFGSG

-896 YGQNGSVIDNDGQ
+896 YGQNGSVIDNEGQ

-986 SGGGITMVISGAADS
+986 SGGSITMVISGAADS

-1201 AAGSGSIENS
+1201 AAGSGSIKNS

-1405 ILAKDIENS
+1405 ILAKNIENS

-1522 WVNNVDS
+1522 WVNNVDN

-1540 ADSVGIYTGGSS
+1540 ADSVGIYAGGSS
-1552 EATNSGTINVNGDG
+1552 GATNSGTINVNGDG
-1566 GKGINTAGSSSFVN
+1566 GKGINTTANSSFTN
-1580 NGTININGK
+1580 KGTINVNGK

-1749 FDAEFDGEKTTLSM
+1749 FDADFDGEKTTLNM

-2017 KEFLFNEENSLRL
+2017 KEFLFNDENSLRL
-2030 RFGGTWYHEFNDK
+2030 RFGSTWYHEFNDK

>member
-547 TAYGIYSTV
+547 TAYGIYSSV

-732 NGYGYA
+732 NVYGYA
-738 VLNDGGN
+738 VLN
-745 LTNGGEIYLNGSGW
+745 
-759 GVYAKN
+759 
-765 GNLINN
+765 
-771 AGGNVTVN
+771 
-779 ADDLA
+779 
-784 AISGLTLEGSGYQL
+784 
-798 QNNARIVL
+798 
-806 TSTGAKVTKTA
+806 
-817 KAIDGGD
+817 
-824 SSVVNSGNITIGSSD
+824 
-839 VLFTDSYGI
+839 
-848 YNRGSSL
+848 
-855 TNSGSITVFGSG
+855 
-867 YGIYGK
+867 
-873 GSIDNSGNIAIHAE
+873 
-887 NDVAPVYGI
+887 
-896 YGQNGSVIDNDGQ
+896 
-909 INIASSKA
+909 
-917 VNTSAVFGIYGN
+917 
-929 SAEINNNGSIKI
+929 
-941 GDGGNLF
+941 
-948 NAATGIRADNKNVN
+948 
-962 NSGTVRIYGAGTAIS
+962 
-977 AENGNIVNN
+977 
-986 SGGGITMVISGAADS
+986 
-1001 YGIYLAGRGS
+1001 
-1011 NTLTNN
+1011 
-1017 ATVKVNR
+1017 
-1024 SSAYAEGK
+1024 
-1032 KAVALYAEN
+1032 
-1041 GSINNSGA
+1041 
-1049 LEVGAKDAVINGGIG
+1049 
-1064 IETDGGNVTNG
+1064 DGGNVTNG

-1246 ADSFGIAAGSSNN
+1246 ADSFGIAAGSGNN

-1389 VENNAVI
+1389 VENDAVI

-1405 ILAKDIENS
+1405 ILAKNIENS

-1540 ADSVGIYTGGSS
+1540 ADSVGIYAGGSS
-1552 EATNSGTINVNGDG
+1552 GATNSGTINVNGDG
-1566 GKGINTAGSSSFVN
+1566 GKGINTTANSSFTN
-1580 NGTININGK
+1580 KGTINVNGK

-1749 FDAEFDGEKTTLSM
+1749 FDADFDGEKTTLNM

-2017 KEFLFNEENSLRL
+2017 KEFLFNDENSLRL
-2030 RFGGTWYHEFNDK
+2030 RFGSTWYHEFNDK

>member
-197 KTTEVNRESMQL
+197 KTTEVNRESIQL

-547 TAYGIYSTV
+547 TAYGIYSSV

-600 IYAEAEAGSGNKI
+600 IYAEAEAGS
-613 TNAADITMTFAPEE
+613 
-627 EGGDDEEEQPTL
+627 
-639 PANYGIYGW
+639 
-648 NVDIENSGS
+648 
-657 VSITQQNEKSE
+657 
-668 DVFGIVSEESSIN
+668 
-681 NSGTVVINGNG
+681 
-692 SAVYAG
+692 
-698 GGSLTNS
+698 
-705 GSITLNG
+705 
-712 DGYGLI
+712 
-718 AEDGDLTNSGTVTL
+718 
-732 NGYGYA
+732 
-738 VLNDGGN
+738 
-745 LTNGGEIYLNGSGW
+745 
-759 GVYAKN
+759 
-765 GNLINN
+765 
-771 AGGNVTVN
+771 
-779 ADDLA
+779 
-784 AISGLTLEGSGYQL
+784 
-798 QNNARIVL
+798 
-806 TSTGAKVTKTA
+806 
-817 KAIDGGD
+817 
-824 SSVVNSGNITIGSSD
+824 
-839 VLFTDSYGI
+839 
-848 YNRGSSL
+848 
-855 TNSGSITVFGSG
+855 
-867 YGIYGK
+867 
-873 GSIDNSGNIAIHAE
+873 
-887 NDVAPVYGI
+887 
-896 YGQNGSVIDNDGQ
+896 
-909 INIASSKA
+909 
-917 VNTSAVFGIYGN
+917 
-929 SAEINNNGSIKI
+929 
-941 GDGGNLF
+941 
-948 NAATGIRADNKNVN
+948 
-962 NSGTVRIYGAGTAIS
+962 
-977 AENGNIVNN
+977 
-986 SGGGITMVISGAADS
+986 
-1001 YGIYLAGRGS
+1001 
-1011 NTLTNN
+1011 
-1017 ATVKVNR
+1017 
-1024 SSAYAEGK
+1024 
-1032 KAVALYAEN
+1032 
-1041 GSINNSGA
+1041 
-1049 LEVGAKDAVINGGIG
+1049 
-1064 IETDGGNVTNG
+1064 
-1075 GTITVYGNGSAIKA
+1075 
-1089 ADGSITN
+1089 
-1096 NASATVY
+1096 
-1103 GNGSVLNGQN
+1103 
-1113 GNVTNNEKGQLNIY
+1113 
-1127 TDGKASAYGIYLAG
+1127 
-1141 STGNTITNK
+1141 
-1150 ASIFINRYG
+1150 
-1159 AYAQAASTGNYGIWT
+1159 
-1174 DNAKIV
+1174 
-1180 NSGDISLGSSTA
+1180 
-1192 GLSGIYGLY
+1192 
-1201 AAGSGSIENS
+1201 IENS

-1246 ADSFGIAAGSSNN
+1246 ADSFGIAAGSGNN

-1389 VENNAVI
+1389 VENDAVI

-1405 ILAKDIENS
+1405 ILAKNIENS

-1540 ADSVGIYTGGSS
+1540 ADSVGIYAGGSS
-1552 EATNSGTINVNGDG
+1552 GATNSGTINVNGDG
-1566 GKGINTAGSSSFVN
+1566 GKGINTTANSSFTN
-1580 NGTININGK
+1580 KGTINVNGK

-1749 FDAEFDGEKTTLSM
+1749 FDADFDGEKTTLSM

-1785 NNNSDLFDE
+1785 NNSDLFDE

-2017 KEFLFNEENSLRL
+2017 KEFLFNDENSLRL

-2056 RFAMDR
+2056 CFAMDR

>member
-443 EDPLTLAAGNGG
+443 EAPLTLAAGNGG

-718 AEDGDLTNSGTVTL
+718 AEDGDLTNSG
-732 NGYGYA
+732 
-738 VLNDGGN
+738 
-745 LTNGGEIYLNGSGW
+745 
-759 GVYAKN
+759 
-765 GNLINN
+765 
-771 AGGNVTVN
+771 
-779 ADDLA
+779 
-784 AISGLTLEGSGYQL
+784 
-798 QNNARIVL
+798 
-806 TSTGAKVTKTA
+806 
-817 KAIDGGD
+817 
-824 SSVVNSGNITIGSSD
+824 
-839 VLFTDSYGI
+839 
-848 YNRGSSL
+848 
-855 TNSGSITVFGSG
+855 SITVFGSG

-896 YGQNGSVIDNDGQ
+896 YGQNGSVIDNEGQ

-1396 TLNASSSYG
+1396 TMNASSSYG
-1405 ILAKDIENS
+1405 ILAKNIENS

-1749 FDAEFDGEKTTLSM
+1749 FDADFDGEKTTLSM

-2017 KEFLFNEENSLRL
+2017 KEFLFNDENSLRL

>member
-443 EDPLTLAAGNGG
+443 EAPLTLAAGNGG

-535 DNRGSITVTAGD
+535 DNRGSITVTTGD
-547 TAYGIYSTV
+547 TAYGIYSSV

-873 GSIDNSGNIAIHAE
+873 GSIDNSGSIAIHAE
-887 NDVAPVYGI
+887 NDAAPVYGI
-896 YGQNGSVIDNDGQ
+896 YGQNGSVIDNEGQ

-962 NSGTVRIYGAGTAIS
+962 
-977 AENGNIVNN
+977 
-986 SGGGITMVISGAADS
+986 
-1001 YGIYLAGRGS
+1001 
-1011 NTLTNN
+1011 
-1017 ATVKVNR
+1017 
-1024 SSAYAEGK
+1024 
-1032 KAVALYAEN
+1032 
-1041 GSINNSGA
+1041 
-1049 LEVGAKDAVINGGIG
+1049 
-1064 IETDGGNVTNG
+1064 
-1075 GTITVYGNGSAIKA
+1075 
-1089 ADGSITN
+1089 
-1096 NASATVY
+1096 
-1103 GNGSVLNGQN
+1103 
-1113 GNVTNNEKGQLNIY
+1113 
-1127 TDGKASAYGIYLAG
+1127 
-1141 STGNTITNK
+1141 
-1150 ASIFINRYG
+1150 
-1159 AYAQAASTGNYGIWT
+1159 
-1174 DNAKIV
+1174 
-1180 NSGDISLGSSTA
+1180 
-1192 GLSGIYGLY
+1192 
-1201 AAGSGSIENS
+1201 
-1211 GVINLYG
+1211 
-1218 AGTAIYTASGT
+1218 
-1229 VNNTATSGII
+1229 
-1239 NIYTDGS
+1239 
-1246 ADSFGIAAGSSNN
+1246 
-1259 GLISNSNKISITA
+1259 
-1272 QNGNASAKKNTG
+1272 
-1284 IAANNIKNSGTV
+1284 NSGTV

-1405 ILAKDIENS
+1405 ILAKNIENS

-1522 WVNNVDS
+1522 WVNNVDN

-1622 YAGGSAVIENSGN
+1622 YAGSSAVIENSGN

-1749 FDAEFDGEKTTLSM
+1749 FDADFDGEKTTLSM

-1914 ILLPFGFGN
+1914 ILLPFGFGD

-2017 KEFLFNEENSLRL
+2017 KEFLFNDENSLRL

>member
-547 TAYGIYSTV
+547 TAYGIYSSV

-705 GSITLNG
+705 GSIT
-712 DGYGLI
+712 
-718 AEDGDLTNSGTVTL
+718 
-732 NGYGYA
+732 
-738 VLNDGGN
+738 
-745 LTNGGEIYLNGSGW
+745 
-759 GVYAKN
+759 
-765 GNLINN
+765 
-771 AGGNVTVN
+771 
-779 ADDLA
+779 
-784 AISGLTLEGSGYQL
+784 
-798 QNNARIVL
+798 
-806 TSTGAKVTKTA
+806 
-817 KAIDGGD
+817 
-824 SSVVNSGNITIGSSD
+824 
-839 VLFTDSYGI
+839 
-848 YNRGSSL
+848 
-855 TNSGSITVFGSG
+855 VFGSG

-896 YGQNGSVIDNDGQ
+896 YGQNGSVIDNEGQ

-986 SGGGITMVISGAADS
+986 SGGSITMVISGAADS

-1246 ADSFGIAAGSSNN
+1246 ADSFGIAAGSGNN

-1389 VENNAVI
+1389 VENDAVI

-1405 ILAKDIENS
+1405 ILAKNIENS

-1540 ADSVGIYTGGSS
+1540 ADSVGIYAGGSS
-1552 EATNSGTINVNGDG
+1552 GATNSGTINVNGDG
-1566 GKGINTAGSSSFVN
+1566 GKGINTTANSSFTN
-1580 NGTININGK
+1580 KGTINVNGK

-1749 FDAEFDGEKTTLSM
+1749 FDADFDGEKTTLNM

-1950 TGDVENYYYGVNN
+1950 TGNVENYYYGVNN

-2017 KEFLFNEENSLRL
+2017 KEFLFNDENSLRL
-2030 RFGGTWYHEFNDK
+2030 RFGSTWYHEFNDK

>member
-366 YADFVNKAVNSGK
+366 YADFINKAVNSGK

-547 TAYGIYSTV
+547 TAYGIYSSV

-718 AEDGDLTNSGTVTL
+718 AEDGDLTNSG
-732 NGYGYA
+732 
-738 VLNDGGN
+738 
-745 LTNGGEIYLNGSGW
+745 
-759 GVYAKN
+759 
-765 GNLINN
+765 
-771 AGGNVTVN
+771 
-779 ADDLA
+779 
-784 AISGLTLEGSGYQL
+784 
-798 QNNARIVL
+798 
-806 TSTGAKVTKTA
+806 
-817 KAIDGGD
+817 
-824 SSVVNSGNITIGSSD
+824 
-839 VLFTDSYGI
+839 
-848 YNRGSSL
+848 
-855 TNSGSITVFGSG
+855 SITVFGSG

-873 GSIDNSGNIAIHAE
+873 GSIDNSGSIAIHAE
-887 NDVAPVYGI
+887 NDAAPVYGI
-896 YGQNGSVIDNDGQ
+896 YGQNGSVIDNEGQ

-1001 YGIYLAGRGS
+1001 YGIYLAGQGN

-1192 GLSGIYGLY
+1192 GLSGVYGLY

-1246 ADSFGIAAGSSNN
+1246 ADSFGIAAGSGNN

-1389 VENNAVI
+1389 VENDAVI

-1405 ILAKDIENS
+1405 ILAKNIENS

-1540 ADSVGIYTGGSS
+1540 ADSVGIYAGGSS
-1552 EATNSGTINVNGDG
+1552 GATNSGTINVNGDG
-1566 GKGINTAGSSSFVN
+1566 GKGINTTANSSFTN
-1580 NGTININGK
+1580 KGTINVNGK

-1749 FDAEFDGEKTTLSM
+1749 FDADFDGEKTTLNM

-1986 GLYQSGIDDG
+1986 GLYQSGIDNG

-2017 KEFLFNEENSLRL
+2017 KEFLFNDENSLRL
-2030 RFGGTWYHEFNDK
+2030 RFGSTWYHEFNDK

>member
-547 TAYGIYSTV
+547 TAYGIYSSV

-896 YGQNGSVIDNDGQ
+896 YGQNGSVIDNEGQ

-986 SGGGITMVISGAADS
+986 SGGSITMVISGAADS

-1246 ADSFGIAAGSSNN
+1246 ADSFGIAAGS
-1259 GLISNSNKISITA
+1259 G
-1272 QNGNASAKKNTG
+1272 
-1284 IAANNIKNSGTV
+1284 
-1296 QIGSSIQA
+1296 
-1304 IDKAIGL
+1304 
-1311 DGKSIDNDG
+1311 
-1320 EILLYGNN
+1320 
-1328 AAGIFSDDENA
+1328 
-1339 DVTNNGRIELNG
+1339 
-1351 NGGIGI
+1351 
-1357 SVTGGN
+1357 
-1363 GTVTNTGAI
+1363 
-1372 TVTSS
+1372 
-1377 GRAYGIKNEAGS
+1377 
-1389 VENNAVI
+1389 
-1396 TLNASSSYG
+1396 
-1405 ILAKDIENS
+1405 
-1414 GEIYINKSSGYGLTA
+1414 
-1429 TDGGSITNYGSI
+1429 
-1441 TASGSANDGLYGQ
+1441 
-1454 GSSSFHNEGNITID
+1454 
-1468 GQGSWGLRS
+1468 
-1477 SNNVETYNSGR
+1477 
-1488 INMSGNKSYGMKI
+1488 
-1501 EKGTVENHGDITTA
+1501 
-1515 DAESFGI
+1515 
-1522 WVNNVDS
+1522 
-1529 LTNSGTVTVNG
+1529 
-1540 ADSVGIYTGGSS
+1540 
-1552 EATNSGTINVNGDG
+1552 
-1566 GKGINTAGSSSFVN
+1566 
-1580 NGTININGK
+1580 
-1589 NGYGIYAE
+1589 
-1597 GTSKV
+1597 
-1602 TNSGDIYLNAT
+1602 
-1613 TATKTSSAL
+1613 
-1622 YAGGSAVIENSGN
+1622 
-1635 LHITA
+1635 
-1640 SGNGYIWAAYAEGSG
+1640 
-1655 SIKNSGTIYVDKAT
+1655 
-1669 DLIFSGNV
+1669 
-1677 TNNGTIE
+1677 NNGTIE

-1749 FDAEFDGEKTTLSM
+1749 FDADFDGEKTTLNM

-2017 KEFLFNEENSLRL
+2017 KEFLFNDENSLRL
-2030 RFGGTWYHEFNDK
+2030 RFGSTWYHEFNDK

>member
-155 PVPAPEDPTFHSN
+155 SVPAPEDPTFHSN

-222 FGYDTLLLS
+222 FGYDTILLS

-443 EDPLTLAAGNGG
+443 EAPLTLAAGNGG

-527 FTDVKSAV
+527 FTDVESAV

-896 YGQNGSVIDNDGQ
+896 YGQNGSVIDNEGQ

-1001 YGIYLAGRGS
+1001 
-1011 NTLTNN
+1011 
-1017 ATVKVNR
+1017 
-1024 SSAYAEGK
+1024 
-1032 KAVALYAEN
+1032 
-1041 GSINNSGA
+1041 
-1049 LEVGAKDAVINGGIG
+1049 
-1064 IETDGGNVTNG
+1064 
-1075 GTITVYGNGSAIKA
+1075 
-1089 ADGSITN
+1089 
-1096 NASATVY
+1096 
-1103 GNGSVLNGQN
+1103 
-1113 GNVTNNEKGQLNIY
+1113 
-1127 TDGKASAYGIYLAG
+1127 YGIYLAG

-1405 ILAKDIENS
+1405 ILAKNIENS

-1522 WVNNVDS
+1522 WVNNVDN

-1749 FDAEFDGEKTTLSM
+1749 FDADFDGEKTTLSM

-2017 KEFLFNEENSLRL
+2017 KEFLFNDENSLRL

-2056 RFAMDR
+2056 RFAMNR

>member
-473 TIAVTGDAG
+473 TIAVTGDAD

-613 TNAADITMTFAPEE
+613 TNAADITMTFAPGE

-896 YGQNGSVIDNDGQ
+896 YGQNGSVIDNEGQ

-986 SGGGITMVISGAADS
+986 SG
-1001 YGIYLAGRGS
+1001 
-1011 NTLTNN
+1011 
-1017 ATVKVNR
+1017 
-1024 SSAYAEGK
+1024 
-1032 KAVALYAEN
+1032 
-1041 GSINNSGA
+1041 
-1049 LEVGAKDAVINGGIG
+1049 
-1064 IETDGGNVTNG
+1064 
-1075 GTITVYGNGSAIKA
+1075 
-1089 ADGSITN
+1089 
-1096 NASATVY
+1096 
-1103 GNGSVLNGQN
+1103 
-1113 GNVTNNEKGQLNIY
+1113 
-1127 TDGKASAYGIYLAG
+1127 
-1141 STGNTITNK
+1141 
-1150 ASIFINRYG
+1150 
-1159 AYAQAASTGNYGIWT
+1159 
-1174 DNAKIV
+1174 
-1180 NSGDISLGSSTA
+1180 GSSTA

-1339 DVTNNGRIELNG
+1339 DITNNGRIELNG

-1377 GRAYGIKNEAGS
+1377 GQAYGIKNEAGS

-1396 TLNASSSYG
+1396 TLNASGSYG
-1405 ILAKDIENS
+1405 ILAKNIENS
-1414 GEIYINKSSGYGLTA
+1414 GEIYINKSSGYGLAA

-1441 TASGSANDGLYGQ
+1441 TASGSANDGLYGK

-2017 KEFLFNEENSLRL
+2017 KEFLFNDENSLRL

>member
-547 TAYGIYSTV
+547 TAYGIYSSV

-745 LTNGGEIYLNGSGW
+745 
-759 GVYAKN
+759 
-765 GNLINN
+765 
-771 AGGNVTVN
+771 
-779 ADDLA
+779 
-784 AISGLTLEGSGYQL
+784 
-798 QNNARIVL
+798 
-806 TSTGAKVTKTA
+806 
-817 KAIDGGD
+817 
-824 SSVVNSGNITIGSSD
+824 
-839 VLFTDSYGI
+839 
-848 YNRGSSL
+848 
-855 TNSGSITVFGSG
+855 
-867 YGIYGK
+867 
-873 GSIDNSGNIAIHAE
+873 IAIHAE

-896 YGQNGSVIDNDGQ
+896 YGQNGSVIDNEGQ

-986 SGGGITMVISGAADS
+986 SGGSITMVISGAADS

-1246 ADSFGIAAGSSNN
+1246 ADSFGIAAGSGNN

-1389 VENNAVI
+1389 VENDAVI

-1405 ILAKDIENS
+1405 ILAKNIENS

-1540 ADSVGIYTGGSS
+1540 ADSVGIYAGGSS
-1552 EATNSGTINVNGDG
+1552 GATNSGTINVNGDG
-1566 GKGINTAGSSSFVN
+1566 GKGINTTANSSFTN
-1580 NGTININGK
+1580 KGTINVNGK

-1749 FDAEFDGEKTTLSM
+1749 FDADFDGEKTTLSM

-1785 NNNSDLFDE
+1785 NNSDLFDE

-2017 KEFLFNEENSLRL
+2017 KEFLFNDENSLRL

-2056 RFAMDR
+2056 CFAMDR

>member
-345 SGKADTARGR
+345 SGKADTTRGR

-547 TAYGIYSTV
+547 TAYGIYSSV

-681 NSGTVVINGNG
+681 NSGTVVIN
-692 SAVYAG
+692 
-698 GGSLTNS
+698 
-705 GSITLNG
+705 
-712 DGYGLI
+712 
-718 AEDGDLTNSGTVTL
+718 
-732 NGYGYA
+732 
-738 VLNDGGN
+738 
-745 LTNGGEIYLNGSGW
+745 
-759 GVYAKN
+759 
-765 GNLINN
+765 
-771 AGGNVTVN
+771 
-779 ADDLA
+779 
-784 AISGLTLEGSGYQL
+784 
-798 QNNARIVL
+798 
-806 TSTGAKVTKTA
+806 
-817 KAIDGGD
+817 
-824 SSVVNSGNITIGSSD
+824 
-839 VLFTDSYGI
+839 
-848 YNRGSSL
+848 
-855 TNSGSITVFGSG
+855 
-867 YGIYGK
+867 
-873 GSIDNSGNIAIHAE
+873 
-887 NDVAPVYGI
+887 
-896 YGQNGSVIDNDGQ
+896 
-909 INIASSKA
+909 
-917 VNTSAVFGIYGN
+917 
-929 SAEINNNGSIKI
+929 
-941 GDGGNLF
+941 
-948 NAATGIRADNKNVN
+948 
-962 NSGTVRIYGAGTAIS
+962 
-977 AENGNIVNN
+977 
-986 SGGGITMVISGAADS
+986 
-1001 YGIYLAGRGS
+1001 
-1011 NTLTNN
+1011 
-1017 ATVKVNR
+1017 
-1024 SSAYAEGK
+1024 
-1032 KAVALYAEN
+1032 
-1041 GSINNSGA
+1041 
-1049 LEVGAKDAVINGGIG
+1049 
-1064 IETDGGNVTNG
+1064 
-1075 GTITVYGNGSAIKA
+1075 GNGSAIKA

-1351 NGGIGI
+1351 NGG
-1357 SVTGGN
+1357 N

-1405 ILAKDIENS
+1405 ILAKNIENS

-1522 WVNNVDS
+1522 WVNNVDN

-1602 TNSGDIYLNAT
+1602 TNSGDIYLNAA

-1698 GSNARFVA
+1698 GSNARFIA

-1914 ILLPFGFGN
+1914 ILLPFGFGD

-2017 KEFLFNEENSLRL
+2017 KEFLFNDENSLRL

>member
-222 FGYDTLLLS
+222 FGYDTILLS

-277 ALLNSSASNLGTI
+277 ALLNSSTSNLGTI

-527 FTDVKSAV
+527 FTDVESAV

-547 TAYGIYSTV
+547 TAYGIYSSV

-705 GSITLNG
+705 GSIT
-712 DGYGLI
+712 
-718 AEDGDLTNSGTVTL
+718 
-732 NGYGYA
+732 
-738 VLNDGGN
+738 
-745 LTNGGEIYLNGSGW
+745 
-759 GVYAKN
+759 
-765 GNLINN
+765 
-771 AGGNVTVN
+771 
-779 ADDLA
+779 
-784 AISGLTLEGSGYQL
+784 
-798 QNNARIVL
+798 
-806 TSTGAKVTKTA
+806 
-817 KAIDGGD
+817 
-824 SSVVNSGNITIGSSD
+824 
-839 VLFTDSYGI
+839 
-848 YNRGSSL
+848 
-855 TNSGSITVFGSG
+855 VFGSG

-896 YGQNGSVIDNDGQ
+896 YGQNGSVIDNEGQ

-1089 ADGSITN
+1089 ANGSITN

-1377 GRAYGIKNEAGS
+1377 GQAYGIKNEAGS

-1396 TLNASSSYG
+1396 TMNASGSYG
-1405 ILAKDIENS
+1405 ILAKNIENS
-1414 GEIYINKSSGYGLTA
+1414 GEIYINKSSGYGLAA

-1441 TASGSANDGLYGQ
+1441 TASGSANDGLYGK

-1749 FDAEFDGEKTTLSM
+1749 FDADFDGEKTTLSM

-2017 KEFLFNEENSLRL
+2017 KEFLFNDENSLRL

>member
-155 PVPAPEDPTFHSN
+155 SVPAPEDPTFHSN

-222 FGYDTLLLS
+222 FGYDTILLS

-527 FTDVKSAV
+527 FTDVESAV

-556 KGDVKNSGKITING
+556 KGDVK
-570 AGYGIFNQNGSVNSS
+570 
-585 GSIIVAGTGEKGSYG
+585 
-600 IYAEAEAGSGNKI
+600 
-613 TNAADITMTFAPEE
+613 
-627 EGGDDEEEQPTL
+627 
-639 PANYGIYGW
+639 
-648 NVDIENSGS
+648 
-657 VSITQQNEKSE
+657 
-668 DVFGIVSEESSIN
+668 

-873 GSIDNSGNIAIHAE
+873 GSIDNSGSIAIHAE
-887 NDVAPVYGI
+887 NDAAPVYGI
-896 YGQNGSVIDNDGQ
+896 YGQNGSVIDNEGQ

-986 SGGGITMVISGAADS
+986 SGGSITMVISGAADS

-1075 GTITVYGNGSAIKA
+1075 GTI
-1089 ADGSITN
+1089 
-1096 NASATVY
+1096 TVY

-1389 VENNAVI
+1389 VENDAVI

-1405 ILAKDIENS
+1405 ILAKNIENS

-1540 ADSVGIYTGGSS
+1540 ADSVGIYAGGSS
-1552 EATNSGTINVNGDG
+1552 GATNSGTINVNGDG
-1566 GKGINTAGSSSFVN
+1566 GKGINTTANSSFTN
-1580 NGTININGK
+1580 KGTINVNGK

-1749 FDAEFDGEKTTLSM
+1749 FDADFDGEKTTLNM

-2017 KEFLFNEENSLRL
+2017 KEFLFNDENSLRL
-2030 RFGGTWYHEFNDK
+2030 RFGSTWYHEFNDK

>member
-322 DTADSLIG
+322 DTSDSLIG

-401 DRAFIDGDKSAAKL
+401 DQAFIDGDKSAAKL

-527 FTDVKSAV
+527 FTDVESAV
-535 DNRGSITVTAGD
+535 DNRGNITVTAGD
-547 TAYGIYSTV
+547 TAYGIYSAV
-556 KGDVKNSGKITING
+556 KGDVKNSGKITI
-570 AGYGIFNQNGSVNSS
+570 
-585 GSIIVAGTGEKGSYG
+585 
-600 IYAEAEAGSGNKI
+600 
-613 TNAADITMTFAPEE
+613 
-627 EGGDDEEEQPTL
+627 
-639 PANYGIYGW
+639 
-648 NVDIENSGS
+648 
-657 VSITQQNEKSE
+657 
-668 DVFGIVSEESSIN
+668 
-681 NSGTVVINGNG
+681 
-692 SAVYAG
+692 
-698 GGSLTNS
+698 
-705 GSITLNG
+705 NG

-873 GSIDNSGNIAIHAE
+873 GSIDNSGSITIHAE
-887 NDVAPVYGI
+887 NDAAPVYGI
-896 YGQNGSVIDNDGQ
+896 YGQNGSVIDNEGQ

-986 SGGGITMVISGAADS
+986 SGGSITMVISGAADS

-1041 GSINNSGA
+1041 GSINNSGT

-1192 GLSGIYGLY
+1192 GLSGVYGLY

-1363 GTVTNTGAI
+1363 GTVINTGAI

-1405 ILAKDIENS
+1405 ILAKNIENS

-1522 WVNNVDS
+1522 WVNNVDN

-1566 GKGINTAGSSSFVN
+1566 GKGINTAESSSFTN
-1580 NGTININGK
+1580 KGTINVNGK

-1749 FDAEFDGEKTTLSM
+1749 FDADFDGEKTTLNM

-2017 KEFLFNEENSLRL
+2017 KEFLFNDENSLRL

-2056 RFAMDR
+2056 CFAMDR

>member
-1 MRITFSK
+1 
-8 TLLLAT
+8 
-14 TAFSMISVPAAN
+14 
-26 AYLSPLSFNE
+26 
-36 MYAHASRG
+36 
-44 NLTVL
+44 
-49 NNAILR
+49 
-55 GMNINAVNGDGDTGI
+55 
-70 CVAIRRGDH
+70 
-79 IAYESFR
+79 
-86 NTGAHTRP
+86 
-94 RCLNNINAKQYKK
+94 
-107 FMADHRPY
+107 
-115 ELAYRKEGS
+115 
-124 SIWWWIG
+124 
-131 GAAAVG
+131 
-137 GIALAA
+137 
-143 GGGGGGGGSDPL
+143 
-155 PVPAPEDPTFHSN
+155 
-168 KGLGY
+168 
-173 VVATSDPSEPETTPY
+173 
-188 EPVMISAED
+188 
-197 KTTEVNRESMQL
+197 
-209 SNNAKMWVYNPDT
+209 
-222 FGYDTLLLS
+222 
-231 DLIDFDKDINSY
+231 
-243 TKYIRVGM
+243 
-251 RAYNDSVVINDT
+251 
-263 EQTISAGSGTVGLD
+263 
-277 ALLNSSASNLGTI
+277 
-290 EISAPNGS
+290 
-298 IGMVASDYSEAGNT
+298 
-312 GTISMEFTGK
+312 
-322 DTADSLIG
+322 
-330 MYADTNSSL
+330 
-339 TNAGTI
+339 
-345 SGKADTARGR
+345 
-355 VTGMQTRLTSY
+355 
-366 YADFVNKAVNSGK
+366 
-379 IELSGSSDNAG
+379 
-390 GMSLWGMSSWL
+390 
-401 DRAFIDGDKSAAKL
+401 
-415 DKATLTNKGDISLT
+415 
-429 FSLQPSDEEGAVDP
+429 
-443 EDPLTLAAGNGG
+443 
-455 IVGMHA
+455 MHA

-527 FTDVKSAV
+527 FTDVESAV
-535 DNRGSITVTAGD
+535 DNRGNITVTAGD
-547 TAYGIYSTV
+547 TAYGIYSAV

-896 YGQNGSVIDNDGQ
+896 YGQNGSVIDNEGQ

-986 SGGGITMVISGAADS
+986 SGGSITMVISGAADS

-1246 ADSFGIAAGSSNN
+1246 ADSFGIAAGSGNN

-1389 VENNAVI
+1389 VENDAVI

-1405 ILAKDIENS
+1405 ILAKNIENS

-1540 ADSVGIYTGGSS
+1540 ADSVGIYAGGSS
-1552 EATNSGTINVNGDG
+1552 GATNSGTINVNGDG
-1566 GKGINTAGSSSFVN
+1566 GKGINTTANSSFTN
-1580 NGTININGK
+1580 KGTINVNGK

-1749 FDAEFDGEKTTLSM
+1749 FDADFDGEKTTLNM

-2017 KEFLFNEENSLRL
+2017 KEFLFNDENSLRL
-2030 RFGGTWYHEFNDK
+2030 RFGSTWYHEFNDK

>member
-366 YADFVNKAVNSGK
+366 YADFINKAVNSGK

-443 EDPLTLAAGNGG
+443 EAPLTLAAGNGG

-527 FTDVKSAV
+527 FTDVESAV

-556 KGDVKNSGKITING
+556 KGDVK
-570 AGYGIFNQNGSVNSS
+570 
-585 GSIIVAGTGEKGSYG
+585 
-600 IYAEAEAGSGNKI
+600 
-613 TNAADITMTFAPEE
+613 
-627 EGGDDEEEQPTL
+627 
-639 PANYGIYGW
+639 
-648 NVDIENSGS
+648 
-657 VSITQQNEKSE
+657 
-668 DVFGIVSEESSIN
+668 

-848 YNRGSSL
+848 YNRGSNL

-887 NDVAPVYGI
+887 NDVAPIYGI
-896 YGQNGSVIDNDGQ
+896 YGQNGSVIDNEGQ

-986 SGGGITMVISGAADS
+986 SGGSITMVISGAADS

-1405 ILAKDIENS
+1405 ILAKNIENS

-1522 WVNNVDS
+1522 WVNNVDN

-1566 GKGINTAGSSSFVN
+1566 SKGINTAGSSSFVN

-1749 FDAEFDGEKTTLSM
+1749 FDADFDGEKTTLSM

-1950 TGDVENYYYGVNN
+1950 SGDVENYYYGVNN

-2017 KEFLFNEENSLRL
+2017 KEFLFNDENSLRL

>member
-155 PVPAPEDPTFHSN
+155 SVPAPEDPTFHSN

-222 FGYDTLLLS
+222 FGYDTILLS

-443 EDPLTLAAGNGG
+443 EAPLTLAAGNGG

-527 FTDVKSAV
+527 FTDVESAV

-771 AGGNVTVN
+771 AGG
-779 ADDLA
+779 
-784 AISGLTLEGSGYQL
+784 
-798 QNNARIVL
+798 
-806 TSTGAKVTKTA
+806 
-817 KAIDGGD
+817 
-824 SSVVNSGNITIGSSD
+824 
-839 VLFTDSYGI
+839 
-848 YNRGSSL
+848 
-855 TNSGSITVFGSG
+855 
-867 YGIYGK
+867 
-873 GSIDNSGNIAIHAE
+873 
-887 NDVAPVYGI
+887 
-896 YGQNGSVIDNDGQ
+896 
-909 INIASSKA
+909 
-917 VNTSAVFGIYGN
+917 
-929 SAEINNNGSIKI
+929 
-941 GDGGNLF
+941 
-948 NAATGIRADNKNVN
+948 
-962 NSGTVRIYGAGTAIS
+962 
-977 AENGNIVNN
+977 
-986 SGGGITMVISGAADS
+986 GITMVISGAADS

-1075 GTITVYGNGSAIKA
+1075 GTITVYSNGSAIKA

-1405 ILAKDIENS
+1405 ILAKNIENS

-1522 WVNNVDS
+1522 WVNNVDN

-1749 FDAEFDGEKTTLSM
+1749 FDADFDGEKTTLSM

-2017 KEFLFNEENSLRL
+2017 KEFLFNDENSLRL

-2056 RFAMDR
+2056 RFAMNR